1 MSKNRKRKPQNNNE
15 QLLFKVLDEVLP
27 GQYYIRNGYYSFLM
41 SPKGRPMQYDIYYP
55 DLKLAFE
62 YQGKQHYRY
71 SSYFFKDKKQFKYL
85 QKCDQLKKKL
95 SKELGITLIVIDYK
109 KKITP
114 EYIIK
119 RIKLA
124 KRHDV
129 LGL

>member
-1 MSKNRKRKPQNNNE
+1 MPKKKKHNAHE
-15 QLLFKVLDEVLP
+15 ELMFKALDEILP

-41 SPKGRPMQYDIYYP
+41 SPKNRPMQYDIYYP

-62 YQGKQHYRY
+62 YMGKQHYY
-71 SSYFFKDKKQFKYL
+71 YNSYFFRDEKQFKYL
-85 QKCDQLKKKL
+85 QKCDRLKKKL

-114 EYIIK
+114 EYIVK

-124 KRHDV
+124 GRKDV
-129 LGL
+129 LEL